1 MRCAAASTRAWWRH
15 RSRTIEVPDAVTGRR
30 RLCIIT
36 ADDFG
41 LHPAVNEAVEVAH
54 RSGVLT
60 ATSLMVG
67 ASAVRDA
74 ARRAHALPGLHVGLH
89 LTLADGRAVLPRS
102 QIPDLVDA
110 DNRFHDDMVSAGW
123 RFFALPRVR
132 AQLAAE
138 IHAQFSA
145 FAALGL
151 KLDHL
156 DAHKHFHLHPTV
168 LALIVRIGRDF
179 GLPAVRVP
187 AEPGL
192 TLTRLLSPWLALMRA
207 RLRHARLASN
217 DQVFGLAHSGAMNE
231 SRLLQILRRL
241 PSGVTEIYLHPATES
256 GRTIAASMPDY
267 RHRDELDALLS
278 PAVRDAL
285 ADPTIRLGGYADVT
299 AFRASR

>member
-1 MRCAAASTRAWWRH
+1 VPHA
-15 RSRTIEVPDAVTGRR
+15 RTGQR

-54 RSGVLT
+54 RTGVLT

-67 ASAVRDA
+67 APAVQDA
-74 ARRAHALPGLHVGLH
+74 ARRARALPALHVGLH
-89 LTLADGRAVLPRS
+89 LTLADGEAVLRRQ

-110 DNRFHDDMVSAGW
+110 DNRFHDDMVRAGW

-138 IHAQFSA
+138 IRAQFSA

-151 KLDHL
+151 RLDHL

-168 LALIVRIGRDF
+168 LSLIVRIGRDF

-192 TLTRLLSPWLALMRA
+192 AVTRLLTPWLALMRA

-217 DQVFGLAHSGAMNE
+217 DQIFGLAHSGAMDE
-231 SRLLQILRRL
+231 SRLLQIVRRL
-241 PSGVTEIYLHPATES
+241 PAGVTEIYLHPATES
-256 GRTIAASMPDY
+256 GSTIAASMPDY
-267 RHRDELDALLS
+267 RHRDELAALLS
-278 PAVRDAL
+278 PAVRGAL
-285 ADPTIRLGGYADVT
+285 ADPTIRLGGYGDIA
-299 AFRASR
+299 AFRAVP

>member
-1 MRCAAASTRAWWRH
+1 
-15 RSRTIEVPDAVTGRR
+15 VPDALRGRR

-41 LHPAVNEAVEVAH
+41 LHPAVNEAVEEAH

-67 ASAVRDA
+67 APAVQDA
-74 ARRAHALPGLHVGLH
+74 VRRAHALPELRVGLH
-89 LTLADGRAVLPRS
+89 LTLADGRAVLPRR

-110 DNRFHDDMVSAGW
+110 DNRFHDDMVGAGW

-138 IHAQFSA
+138 IRAQFSA

-151 KLDHL
+151 RLDHL

-168 LALIVRIGRDF
+168 LSLIVRIGRDF

-192 TLTRLLSPWLALMRA
+192 MTTRLLAPWLALMRT
-207 RLRHARLASN
+207 RLRRARLASN
-217 DQVFGLAHSGAMNE
+217 DQIFGLAHSGAMNE
-231 SRLLQILRRL
+231 SRLLQILRSL
-241 PSGVTEIYLHPATES
+241 PAGVTEIYLHPATES
-256 GRTIAASMPDY
+256 GSTIAASMPQY
-267 RHRDELDALLS
+267 RHQDELAALLS
-278 PAVRDAL
+278 PAVRA
-285 ADPTIRLGGYADVT
+285 AVSDPGIRLGGYRDIA
-299 AFRASR
+299 AFRAMP